1 MQNNQEI
8 NRLLEQ
14 GKIEQALHQINRRL
28 EKDAGNDELLYLR
41 GNAYFKSGNWQAA
54 IENYLEAQAI
64 NADGPAAE
72 ALKMANNILN
82 FYNKDIYCQ

>member
-1 MQNNQEI
+1 MQNHQEI

-14 GKIEQALHQINRRL
+14 GQIEQALQILNTRL
-28 EKDAGNDELLYLR
+28 EKETQNDELLYLR

-64 NADGPAAE
+64 NPAGPASE

>member
-1 MQNNQEI
+1 MQNHQEI
-8 NRLLEQ
+8 NRLLDKGQ
-14 GKIEQALHQINRRL
+14 IEQALAEINHRL
-28 EKDAGNDELLYLR
+28 EKDAANDELLYLR

-54 IENYLEAQAI
+54 IESYLEAQAI
-64 NADGPAAE
+64 NQDSPAAE